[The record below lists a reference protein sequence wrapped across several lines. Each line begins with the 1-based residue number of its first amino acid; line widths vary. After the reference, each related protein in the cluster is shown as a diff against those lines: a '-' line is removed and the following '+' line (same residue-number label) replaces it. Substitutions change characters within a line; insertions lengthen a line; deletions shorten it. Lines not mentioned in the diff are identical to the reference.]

1 MCTGSIKTL
10 CHIQPPQCP
19 SQPCLNGG
27 LCLEGWNRFICDC
40 TDTIFT
46 GPTCG
51 KEAPTLNF
59 NGTQHVEIIMD
70 GETQT
75 QTEDLI
81 LRFRTAKALGLL
93 MTTNSEESA
102 DRIELSVAAGR
113 VRLAVRLGDRDKVRL
128 SVIIFITVN
137 KKCASLSDSPCW
149 SKC

>member
-1 MCTGSIKTL
+1 
-10 CHIQPPQCP
+10 
-19 SQPCLNGG
+19 
-27 LCLEGWNRFICDC
+27 
-40 TDTIFT
+40 
-46 GPTCG
+46 
-51 KEAPTLNF
+51 
-59 NGTQHVEIIMD
+59 MD